1 MLEDVLIP
9 VVAILTIFGG
19 GTLVLFSITPVG
31 KALAARILGKKGVA
45 TGVEEE
51 TAEEVME
58 LRREVDGM
66 RHLGEQ
72 MSELGERVDFLERM
86 VAKQRDAERLPP
98 VRYRMPPEGVAF
110 LFTLTIIGSTVLLF
124 PLVRALAERIRSKN
138 VDAGVRDELQVL
150 REDLLAEIQQ
160 ARREIGDLGE
170 RVDFTERLL
179 AKKSQT

>member
-1 MLEDVLIP
+1 
-9 VVAILTIFGG
+9 
-19 GTLVLFSITPVG
+19 
-31 KALAARILGKKGVA
+31 
-45 TGVEEE
+45 
-51 TAEEVME
+51 
-58 LRREVDGM
+58 
-66 RHLGEQ
+66 
-72 MSELGERVDFLERM
+72 
-86 VAKQRDAERLPP
+86 
-98 VRYRMPPEGVAF
+98 MPPEGVAF

-138 VDAGVRDELQVL
+138 VDAGVREELQVL